1 MPSNRTYIA
10 PIVEWN
16 QEKGFGFVELEGKR
30 ILLHAYDFKALTRR
44 VQLGDDILFTLGTDN
59 DSRQCAKTA
68 RHAENG
74 LNFLHL
80 LILAA
85 LLVAPGLAIQRFALT
100 HSLRLI
106 LGIAAFVLGLTYL
119 MYWED
124 KRRARVAGWRV
135 PENTMHFMELIGGWP
150 AAYLAQRI
158 LRHKRSKFSYRLT
171 FWLIVALYQFVAVDY
186 LRGWP
191 LLEVARQG
199 YNNVMKHK

>member
-1 MPSNRTYIA
+1 MSRNRTYIA
-10 PIVEWN
+10 PIVEWH
-16 QEKGFGFVELEGKR
+16 QEKGFGFVEHEGKR
-30 ILLHAYDFKALTRR
+30 LLLHAYDFKVLSRR
-44 VQLGDDILFTLGTDN
+44 VQVGDDILFTLGTDN
-59 DSRQCAKTA
+59 DSRQCAKSA
-68 RHAENG
+68 RHADNG

-80 LILAA
+80 LLLAT

-100 HSLRLI
+100 HNLRII

-150 AAYLAQRI
+150 AAYLAQRV

-171 FWLIVALYQFVAVDY
+171 FWLIVALHQFVAVDY

-191 LLEVARQG
+191 LLKEARQG
-199 YNNVMKHK
+199 LEQVMKSK

>member
-1 MPSNRTYIA
+1 MSNTRTYIA

-16 QEKGFGFVELEGKR
+16 QEKGFGFLEYEGKR
-30 ILLHAYDFKALTRR
+30 LLLHAYEFKTLTRR
-44 VQLGDDILFTLGTDN
+44 VQVGDDILFNLGTDN
-59 DSRQCAKTA
+59 DSRQCAKNA

-74 LNFLHL
+74 LKCLHL
-80 LILAA
+80 LLLAA

-100 HSLRLI
+100 HNLRLI

-150 AAYLAQRI
+150 AAYLAQCV

-191 LLEVARQG
+191 LLQDARHG
-199 YNNVMKHK
+199 LEHVMKSK